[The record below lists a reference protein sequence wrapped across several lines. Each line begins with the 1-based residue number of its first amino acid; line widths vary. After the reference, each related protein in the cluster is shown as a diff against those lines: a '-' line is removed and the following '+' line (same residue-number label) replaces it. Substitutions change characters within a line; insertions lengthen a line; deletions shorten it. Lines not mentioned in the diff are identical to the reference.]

1 MTILDEIIATD
12 PRKQA
17 VTIIR
22 TVNIETY
29 MVAELT
35 GVESGKRRLDPYF
48 DFENFAK
55 FPSDSGVVSGDLIL
69 CGSLY
74 YLAMAIEEKRFVD
87 EEISGYRV
95 TLYKCNSVISDYR
108 LDITT
113 RKPTVLQKSGIHCL
127 ITQVRAQAWDEDKAT
142 MLRQYRGRQQPFQ
155 VFAQAASGI
164 SVESILVDQST
175 RRFRV
180 SKESDVFIS
189 ENILQAEILWE
200 R

>member
-22 TVNIETY
+22 TVNVETY

-35 GVESGKRRLDPYF
+35 GVESGRRRLDPFF

-55 FPSDSGVVSGDLIL
+55 FPSDSGIVSGDLIL
-69 CGSLY
+69 CGTY

-87 EEISGYRV
+87 EEVSGYRA
-95 TLYKCNSVISDYR
+95 TLYKCNSIISDYR
-108 LDITT
+108 LDATT

-127 ITQVRAQAWDEDKAT
+127 ITQVRSQAWDEDKAT
-142 MLRQYRGRQQPFQ
+142 MIKQYRGRQQPFQ

-164 SVESILVDQST
+164 TAESILVDQSA